1 MKAKKPRQK
10 PSWLPNKFRFYIDCF
25 LGDRHELRLA
35 DGKLL
40 YFYSSHGPPP
50 GHGKIIDPAESA
62 WNQFWAN
69 IEEAKVWEWERS
81 YFEPLLDGSQWE
93 LSIKRGMKNFRS
105 FWKQRLPR
113 KRFLQPIPRRP
124 QTTDRHRGNP
134 VI

>member
-1 MKAKKPRQK
+1 MKAKKLRKK

-25 LGDRHELRLA
+25 LGDRHELRLE

-50 GHGKIIDPAESA
+50 GHGKIVDPTESA
-62 WNQFWAN
+62 WNQFWDE

-93 LSIKRGMKNFRS
+93 LYIVKG
-105 FWKQRLPR
+105 R
-113 KRFLQPIPRRP
+113 KRLNSGGSNGFPDGDAFEQFLKAISQLAGIEGIR
-124 QTTDRHRGNP
+124 
-134 VI
+134 